1 VALSVDLEEAA
12 AAAAGDSTAGTWA
25 GGRLAMYTSERVV
38 VADLAAAFEVTTST
52 IEGFIISMT
61 IWDSLSIPTLPT
73 TTTSRMSPDTSMIH
87 TAMSTRPPTI
97 LGIATRVPDVPHV
110 MMLMRSQRLLSA
122 LLFAFVA
129 SAAPVLAETSPAPID
144 DSSQLADLGNDRA
157 DQSVIDDAS
166 QAADLGNDR
175 ADWAT
180 ITDESQ
186 TDDLH

>member
-1 VALSVDLEEAA
+1 
-12 AAAAGDSTAGTWA
+12 
-25 GGRLAMYTSERVV
+25 
-38 VADLAAAFEVTTST
+38 
-52 IEGFIISMT
+52 
-61 IWDSLSIPTLPT
+61 
-73 TTTSRMSPDTSMIH
+73 
-87 TAMSTRPPTI
+87 
-97 LGIATRVPDVPHV
+97 
-110 MMLMRSQRLLSA
+110 MRSRRLLSA

-129 SAAPVLAETSPAPID
+129 AAAPVLAETSPAPID
-144 DSSQLADLGNDRA
+144 DSSQSADLGNDRA